1 MAGSLQGLQKMKSG
15 VVEVD
20 ELFAALA
27 PHVGRSQGNY
37 CSHSFHAFFFS
48 FSLLLAI
55 SFSVTLSLSLPPIS
69 HIFETISF
77 SSSASSFFSSFL
89 LCPIHPLCLGIFNS
103 KGLSMSLNGLQG
115 LDSKQA
121 DARSLINNLAILV
134 EKSEVSCVK
143 GKSRE

>member
-37 CSHSFHAFFFS
+37 CSHSFHTFFLS
-48 FSLLLAI
+48 FSLLLANY
-55 SFSVTLSLSLPPIS
+55 FLVTLSLSPIS
-69 HIFETISF
+69 LIFETFSF
-77 SSSASSFFSSFL
+77 SSSASSFFFSFL
-89 LCPIHPLCLGIFNS
+89 LCPLHSLCLGIFNS